1 MANYLSAPDYNA
13 GIFYGPTSYST
24 PSYPAGVYLSLSDWG
39 TYQQQF
45 SAIQAAQNAAVAA
58 IAAAGGTGDQ
68 AAAAATKAAAAATQ
82 TITASLP
89 TSSQPPTLPGAT
101 PPPASTSTHAAAS
114 TAQSR
119 SQFTAA
125 LDAGLFGGGYC
136 DEFPDDPAC
145 WSYCDPYDPTCGQGG
160 GYGGG
165 GSSSTTIIEQG
176 LSATDV
182 NGIVN
187 GALSGL
193 WGVLVTSIDAVIV
206 AVISQIQK
214 AVTAL
219 GQALQAA
226 YQILSRLGGFI
237 LNLLKTIWDDVVK
250 GLVRALQ
257 DIRQLLKDLYDDVI
271 KPALAALQQI
281 RQRLLD
287 IYTRLIR
294 PLILIIQRLRQF
306 LAILKLFHIGFATK
320 LDNALADIQ
329 RRITQPLFF
338 LLSYVNTV
346 ANWLNLILTAGY
358 LLQRPLWLFSL
369 NAYKGSTI
377 NLLTNAMT
385 VPVSAADLSAAQA
398 ASAPPTPAQAS
409 ADTLNYLQ
417 NDSGPVADYAGML
430 DPQFQQWLTLGF

>member
-13 GIFYGPTSYST
+13 GIFYGPTSQST
-24 PSYPAGVYLSLSDWG
+24 PSYPSGVYLSIGDWDN
-39 TYQQQF
+39 YQVQATAINQA
-45 SAIQAAQNAAVAA
+45 SAAAVAA
-58 IAAAGGTGDQ
+58 VVAAGGTGDQ
-68 AAAAATKAAAAATQ
+68 AVAASAKAAAAANQ
-82 TITASLP
+82 TIAAGLP

-101 PPPASTSTHAAAS
+101 PPPATTTTTTAAATAAAKS
-114 TAQSR
+114 T
-119 SQFTAA
+119 FTAA
-125 LDAGLFGGGYC
+125 IDAGLFGGGYC
-136 DEFPDDPAC
+136 DQFPDDPSC

-160 GYGGG
+160 GGGGG

-182 NGIVN
+182 TGIVN
-187 GALSGL
+187 GSLSGL
-193 WGVLVTSIDAVIV
+193 WGILVTAIDAEV
-206 AVISQIQK
+206 AAVVSEIQK

-250 GLVRALQ
+250 GLVKALE
-257 DIRQLLKDLYDDVI
+257 DIRQLLKDLYNDVI

-287 IYTRLIR
+287 IYTRVIR

-346 ANWLNLILTAGY
+346 ANWLNLILTATY
-358 LLQRPLWLFSL
+358 LIQKPLWMLSL
-369 NAYKGSTI
+369 KAYQGSTI

-385 VPVSAADLSAAQA
+385 KPVSDADLAAAQA
-398 ASAPPTPAQAS
+398 ANAPVTAAQSS
-409 ADTLNYLQ
+409 ADVTQYLQ
-417 NDSGPVADYAGML
+417 TNTGAIADEGA
-430 DPQFQQWLTLGF
+430 QQTTFFQQILTQGF